1 MRDKTVFLNIVIG
14 KPLVDPTTLL
24 ALDQDDWKNN
34 EQPQTLFTE
43 TRYLPAALKEAGI
56 VQSTNEV
63 RRNRPE
69 FNVTLENLDCMWIKW
84 GKKRLYV
91 IVGE

>member
-1 MRDKTVFLNIVIG
+1 MFLNVVIG
-14 KPLVDPTTLL
+14 KPLVDPKTLL
-24 ALDQDDWKNN
+24 ALDDLDWKNN

-43 TRYLPAALKEAGI
+43 TRYLPAVMKEAGV
-56 VQSTNEV
+56 VQSTSEV
-63 RRNRPE
+63 RKNRPDL
-69 FNVTLENLDCMWIKW
+69 NNSLENPDCLWVKW

>member
-1 MRDKTVFLNIVIG
+1 MFLNVVIG
-14 KPLVDPTTLL
+14 KPLVDPKTLL
-24 ALDQDDWKNN
+24 ALDDFNWKNN

-43 TRYLPAALKEAGI
+43 TRYLPAVMKESGV
-56 VQSTNEV
+56 VQSTSEV
-63 RRNRPE
+63 RKNRPDL
-69 FNVTLENLDCMWIKW
+69 NISLENPDCLWVKW

>member
-1 MRDKTVFLNIVIG
+1 MFLNVVIG
-14 KPLVDPTTLL
+14 KPLVDPKILL
-24 ALDQDDWKNN
+24 ALDDLDWKNN

-43 TRYLPAALKEAGI
+43 TRYLPAVMKESGM
-56 VQSTNEV
+56 VQSTSEV
-63 RRNRPE
+63 RKNRPDL
-69 FNVTLENLDCMWIKW
+69 NTSLENPDCLWVKW

>member
-1 MRDKTVFLNIVIG
+1 MFLNVVIG
-14 KPLVDPTTLL
+14 KPLVDPKTLL
-24 ALDQDDWKNN
+24 ALDDLDWKNN

-43 TRYLPAALKEAGI
+43 IRYLPAVMKESGM
-56 VQSTNEV
+56 VQSTSEV
-63 RRNRPE
+63 RKNRPDL
-69 FNVTLENLDCMWIKW
+69 NISLENPDCLWVKW

>member
-1 MRDKTVFLNIVIG
+1 MFLNVVIG
-14 KPLVDPTTLL
+14 KPLVDPKTLL
-24 ALDQDDWKNN
+24 ALDDLDWKNN

-43 TRYLPAALKEAGI
+43 TRYIPAVMKEAGV
-56 VQSTNEV
+56 VQSTSEV
-63 RRNRPE
+63 RKNRPDM
-69 FNVTLENLDCMWIKW
+69 NISLENPDCLWVKW

>member
-1 MRDKTVFLNIVIG
+1 MFLNVVIG
-14 KPLVDPTTLL
+14 KPLVDPKTLL
-24 ALDQDDWKNN
+24 ALDDLDWKNN

-43 TRYLPAALKEAGI
+43 TRYLPVVMKEAGM
-56 VQSTNEV
+56 VQSTSEV
-63 RRNRPE
+63 RKNRPDL
-69 FNVTLENLDCMWIKW
+69 NISLENPDCLWVKW

>member
-1 MRDKTVFLNIVIG
+1 MFLNEVIG
-14 KPLVDPTTLL
+14 KPLVDPKTLL
-24 ALDQDDWKNN
+24 ALDDLDWKNN

-43 TRYLPAALKEAGI
+43 TRYLPAVMKEAGV
-56 VQSTNEV
+56 VQSTSEV
-63 RRNRPE
+63 RKNRPDL
-69 FNVTLENLDCMWIKW
+69 NISLENPNCLWVKW

>member
-1 MRDKTVFLNIVIG
+1 MFLNVVIG
-14 KPLVDPTTLL
+14 KPLVNPKTLL
-24 ALDQDDWKNN
+24 ALDDLDWKNN

-43 TRYLPAALKEAGI
+43 TRYLPAVMKEAGV
-56 VQSTNEV
+56 VQSTSEV
-63 RRNRPE
+63 RKNRPDL
-69 FNVTLENLDCMWIKW
+69 NISLENPDCLWVKW

>member
-1 MRDKTVFLNIVIG
+1 MFLNVVIG
-14 KPLVDPTTLL
+14 KLLVDPKTLL
-24 ALDQDDWKNN
+24 ALDDLDWKNN

-43 TRYLPAALKEAGI
+43 IRYLPAVMKEAGV
-56 VQSTNEV
+56 VQSTSEV
-63 RRNRPE
+63 RKNRPDL
-69 FNVTLENLDCMWIKW
+69 NISLENPDCLWVKW

>member
-1 MRDKTVFLNIVIG
+1 MFLNVVIG
-14 KPLVDPTTLL
+14 KPLVDPKCLL
-24 ALDQDDWKNN
+24 ALDDSDWQNN

-43 TRYLPAALKEAGI
+43 TRYLPAVMKEAGV
-56 VQSTNEV
+56 VQSTSEV
-63 RRNRPE
+63 RKNRSDL
-69 FNVTLENLDCMWIKW
+69 NTSLEKPDCLWVKW

>member
-1 MRDKTVFLNIVIG
+1 MFLNVVIG
-14 KPLVDPTTLL
+14 KPLVDPKTLL
-24 ALDQDDWKNN
+24 ALDDFDWKNN

-43 TRYLPAALKEAGI
+43 TRYLPAVMKESGV
-56 VQSTNEV
+56 VQSTSEV
-63 RRNRPE
+63 RKNRPDL
-69 FNVTLENLDCMWIKW
+69 NISLENPDCLWVKW

>member
-1 MRDKTVFLNIVIG
+1 MFLNVVIG
-14 KPLVDPTTLL
+14 KPLVDPKTLL
-24 ALDQDDWKNN
+24 ALNDLDWKNN

-43 TRYLPAALKEAGI
+43 TRYLPAVMKEAGV
-56 VQSTNEV
+56 VQSTSEV
-63 RRNRPE
+63 RKNRPDL
-69 FNVTLENLDCMWIKW
+69 NISLENPDCLWVKW

>member
-1 MRDKTVFLNIVIG
+1 MFLNVVIG
-14 KPLVDPTTLL
+14 KPLVDSKCLL
-24 ALDQDDWKNN
+24 ALDDSDWQNN

-43 TRYLPAALKEAGI
+43 TRYLPVVMKEAGV
-56 VQSTNEV
+56 VQSTSEV
-63 RRNRPE
+63 RKNRSDL
-69 FNVTLENLDCMWIKW
+69 NISLEKPDYLWVEW

>member
-1 MRDKTVFLNIVIG
+1 MFLNVVIG
-14 KPLVDPTTLL
+14 KPLVDPKTLL
-24 ALDQDDWKNN
+24 ALDDLDWKDN

-43 TRYLPAALKEAGI
+43 TRYLPAVMKEAGV
-56 VQSTNEV
+56 VQSTSEV
-63 RRNRPE
+63 RKNRSDL
-69 FNVTLENLDCMWIKW
+69 NISLENPDCLWVKW

>member
-1 MRDKTVFLNIVIG
+1 MFLNVVIG
-14 KPLVDPTTLL
+14 KPLVDPKTLL
-24 ALDQDDWKNN
+24 ALDDFDWKNN

-43 TRYLPAALKEAGI
+43 TRYLPAVMKEAGV
-56 VQSTNEV
+56 VQSTSEV
-63 RRNRPE
+63 RKNRPDL
-69 FNVTLENLDCMWIKW
+69 NISLENPDCLWVKW

>member
-1 MRDKTVFLNIVIG
+1 MFLNVVIG
-14 KPLVDPTTLL
+14 KPLVDPKTLL
-24 ALDQDDWKNN
+24 ALDDLDWKNN

-43 TRYLPAALKEAGI
+43 TRYLPAVMKEAGV
-56 VQSTNEV
+56 VQSTSEV
-63 RRNRPE
+63 RKNRSDL
-69 FNVTLENLDCMWIKW
+69 NISLENPDCLWVKW

>member
-1 MRDKTVFLNIVIG
+1 MFLNAVIG
-14 KPLVDPTTLL
+14 KPLVDPKTLL
-24 ALDQDDWKNN
+24 ALDDLDWKNN

-43 TRYLPAALKEAGI
+43 TRYLPAVMKEAGV
-56 VQSTNEV
+56 VQSTSEV
-63 RRNRPE
+63 RKNRPDL
-69 FNVTLENLDCMWIKW
+69 NISLENPNCLWVKW

>member
-1 MRDKTVFLNIVIG
+1 MFLNVVIG
-14 KPLVDPTTLL
+14 KPLVDPKTLL
-24 ALDQDDWKNN
+24 ALDDLDWKNN

-43 TRYLPAALKEAGI
+43 IRYLPAVMKEAGV
-56 VQSTNEV
+56 VQSTSEV
-63 RRNRPE
+63 RKNRPDL
-69 FNVTLENLDCMWIKW
+69 NISLENPDCLWVKW

>member
-1 MRDKTVFLNIVIG
+1 MFLNVVIG
-14 KPLVDPTTLL
+14 KPLVDPKTLL
-24 ALDQDDWKNN
+24 ALDDLDWKNN

-43 TRYLPAALKEAGI
+43 TRYLPVVMKEAGV
-56 VQSTNEV
+56 VQSTSEV
-63 RRNRPE
+63 RKNRPDL
-69 FNVTLENLDCMWIKW
+69 NISLENPDCLWVKW

>member
-1 MRDKTVFLNIVIG
+1 MLLNVVIG
-14 KPLVDPTTLL
+14 KPLVDPKTLL
-24 ALDQDDWKNN
+24 ALDDLDWKNN

-43 TRYLPAALKEAGI
+43 TRYLPAVMKEAGM
-56 VQSTNEV
+56 VQSTSEV
-63 RRNRPE
+63 RKNRPDL
-69 FNVTLENLDCMWIKW
+69 NISLENPDCLWVKW

>member
-1 MRDKTVFLNIVIG
+1 MFLNVVIG
-14 KPLVDPTTLL
+14 KPLVDPKTLL
-24 ALDQDDWKNN
+24 ALDDLDWKNN

-43 TRYLPAALKEAGI
+43 TRYLPAVMKEAGV
-56 VQSTNEV
+56 VQYSSEV
-63 RRNRPE
+63 RKNRPDL
-69 FNVTLENLDCMWIKW
+69 NISLENPDCLWVKW

>member
-1 MRDKTVFLNIVIG
+1 MFLNVVIG
-14 KPLVDPTTLL
+14 KPLVDPKCLL
-24 ALDQDDWKNN
+24 ALDDSDWQNN

-43 TRYLPAALKEAGI
+43 TRYLPAVMKEAGV
-56 VQSTNEV
+56 VQSTSEV
-63 RRNRPE
+63 RKNRSDL
-69 FNVTLENLDCMWIKW
+69 NISLEKPDCLWMKW

>member
-1 MRDKTVFLNIVIG
+1 MFLNVVIG
-14 KPLVDPTTLL
+14 KPLVDPKTLL
-24 ALDQDDWKNN
+24 ALDDLDWKNN

-43 TRYLPAALKEAGI
+43 TRYLPAVMKEAGM
-56 VQSTNEV
+56 VQSTSEV
-63 RRNRPE
+63 RKNRSDL
-69 FNVTLENLDCMWIKW
+69 NISLENPDCLWVKW

>member
-1 MRDKTVFLNIVIG
+1 MFLNVVIG
-14 KPLVDPTTLL
+14 KPLVDPKTLL
-24 ALDQDDWKNN
+24 ALDDLDWKNN

-43 TRYLPAALKEAGI
+43 TRYIPAVMKEAGV
-56 VQSTNEV
+56 VQSTSEV
-63 RRNRPE
+63 RKNRSDL
-69 FNVTLENLDCMWIKW
+69 NISLENPDCLWVKW

>member
-1 MRDKTVFLNIVIG
+1 MFLNVVIG
-14 KPLVDPTTLL
+14 KPLVDPKTLL
-24 ALDQDDWKNN
+24 ALDDLDWKNN
-34 EQPQTLFTE
+34 EQQQTLFTE
-43 TRYLPAALKEAGI
+43 TRYLPAVLKETGI

-69 FNVTLENLDCMWIKW
+69 FNVSLEKLDCLWVKW
-84 GKKRLYV
+84 GKKKLYV

>member
-1 MRDKTVFLNIVIG
+1 MFLNVVIG
-14 KPLVDPTTLL
+14 KPLVDPKTLL
-24 ALDQDDWKNN
+24 ALDDLDWKNN

-43 TRYLPAALKEAGI
+43 TRYFPAVMKEAGV
-56 VQSTNEV
+56 VQSTSEV
-63 RRNRPE
+63 RKNRPDL
-69 FNVTLENLDCMWIKW
+69 NISLENPDCLWVKW

>member
-1 MRDKTVFLNIVIG
+1 MFLNVVIG
-14 KPLVDPTTLL
+14 KPLIDPKTLL
-24 ALDQDDWKNN
+24 ALDDLDWKNN

-43 TRYLPAALKEAGI
+43 TRYLPAVMKEAGV
-56 VQSTNEV
+56 VQSTSEV
-63 RRNRPE
+63 RKNRPDL
-69 FNVTLENLDCMWIKW
+69 NISLENPDCLWVKW